1 MKNYL
6 VVLTGLPRGGEET
19 WTTLKKNVLEPL
31 DADLAICTEN
41 NIDKSTN
48 LYSMADYLWL
58 FDEKDDWI
66 SYYKNNY
73 SDNAIKVLKQGE
85 GAGLWES
92 GIIHFALKD
101 IVLKNY
107 LDILK
112 KYNYIIYSR
121 FDQFYTDIH
130 PSFSGE
136 FIWIPKGDDYFGIN
150 DRHAII
156 NSKFIKDY
164 LGICKYI
171 DSINLKNV
179 DNLYLNCETIYK
191 LHLEN
196 IKLIDKVVRINR
208 FQFTSSLKDDFTRW
222 RIPKYSLIFKNKI
235 KIKYPDE
242 FLNAVENFAF
252 MEYFRLKNFD
262 FVMTYL
268 YLKLRSKL
276 GKFKKIFK

>member
-1 MKNYL
+1 M
-6 VVLTGLPRGGEET
+6 
-19 WTTLKKNVLEPL
+19 EPL

-73 SDNAIKVLKQGE
+73 SDNAIKVFKQGRALDY
-85 GAGLWES
+85 GNLVL
-92 GIIHFALKD
+92 FALKD

-150 DRHAII
+150 DRHAIV

-164 LGICKYI
+164 LGYVNI
-171 DSINLKNV
+171 DSINLKM
-179 DNLYLNCETIYK
+179 
-191 LHLEN
+191 
-196 IKLIDKVVRINR
+196 LI
-208 FQFTSSLKDDFTRW
+208 
-222 RIPKYSLIFKNKI
+222 IFI
-235 KIKYPDE
+235 
-242 FLNAVENFAF
+242 
-252 MEYFRLKNFD
+252 
-262 FVMTYL
+262 
-268 YLKLRSKL
+268 
-276 GKFKKIFK
+276 

>member
-1 MKNYL
+1 M
-6 VVLTGLPRGGEET
+6 GI
-19 WTTLKKNVLEPL
+19 W
-31 DADLAICTEN
+31 
-41 NIDKSTN
+41 
-48 LYSMADYLWL
+48 
-58 FDEKDDWI
+58 
-66 SYYKNNY
+66 YYT
-73 SDNAIKVLKQGE
+73 
-85 GAGLWES
+85 
-92 GIIHFALKD
+92 FALKD

-136 FIWIPKGDDYFGIN
+136 FIWIPKDDYFGIN
-150 DRHAII
+150 DRHAIV

-196 IKLIDKVVRINR
+196 INLIDKVVRINR

-222 RIPKYSLIFKNKI
+222 GIPKYSLIFKNKI

-242 FLNAVENFAF
+242 FLNAVENLLYRIFQV
-252 MEYFRLKNFD
+252 KNFD
-262 FVMTYL
+262 FVITYL
-268 YLKLRSKL
+268 YLKLRTKL
-276 GKFKKIFK
+276 GRLKKIFN